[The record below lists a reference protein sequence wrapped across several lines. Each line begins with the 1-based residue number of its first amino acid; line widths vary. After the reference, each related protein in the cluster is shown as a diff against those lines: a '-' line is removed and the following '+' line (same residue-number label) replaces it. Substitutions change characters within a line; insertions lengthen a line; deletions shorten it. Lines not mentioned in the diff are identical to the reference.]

1 MTNTKSEGL
10 LDRLQAL
17 TNAKYL
23 SDPCFMDY
31 ESIRTQLPRL
41 NVGEYTLIQ
50 WLDAAEYLTGTKPDL
65 DTPKKVYEHLLDFK
79 KYCNSNC

>member
-1 MTNTKSEGL
+1 MTNTKHEGL

-23 SDPCFMDY
+23 SDLC
-31 ESIRTQLPRL
+31 
-41 NVGEYTLIQ
+41 TLIQ
-50 WLDAAEYLTGTKPDL
+50 WLDASEYLTGTKPDF
-65 DTPKKVYEHLLDFK
+65 DTPKKVYEYLLDFK